1 MKGIKKPLIIL
12 LVLILSIR
20 TTGAIMAENGG
31 ADHIMPKEEDYM
43 FSAGAITGL
52 STDFLSGLT
61 DEQKQNIHLVIP
73 GTINGQTVTSIA
85 KDAFKL
91 RYNTKYSGSR
101 FVSLD
106 LSNASGLT
114 SIGENAFYGASGI
127 SGSLKIPSKV
137 TAIGN
142 SAFRGCTGITK

>member
-91 RYNTKYSGSR
+91 SYNYKVFR
-101 FVSLD
+101 VQIVSWIFQMHQ
-106 LSNASGLT
+106 GLPVLERMHFT
-114 SIGENAFYGASGI
+114 ELPA
-127 SGSLKIPSKV
+127 
-137 TAIGN
+137 
-142 SAFRGCTGITK
+142 

>member
-1 MKGIKKPLIIL
+1 M
-12 LVLILSIR
+12 
-20 TTGAIMAENGG
+20 
-31 ADHIMPKEEDYM
+31 
-43 FSAGAITGL
+43 
-52 STDFLSGLT
+52 
-61 DEQKQNIHLVIP
+61 IP
-73 GTINGQTVTSIA
+73 GTDNGQTVTSIA

-91 RYNTKYSGSR
+91 SYNTKYSGCR

-142 SAFRGCTGITK
+142 SAFRGCTGFTGTLVLLGI

>member
-91 RYNTKYSGSR
+91 SYNTKYSGCR
-101 FVSLD
+101 FVSLESFKCIRAYQYWRECI
-106 LSNASGLT
+106 LRSFRHKWIT
-114 SIGENAFYGASGI
+114 ENTF
-127 SGSLKIPSKV
+127 
-137 TAIGN
+137 
-142 SAFRGCTGITK
+142 